1 MKVDRSTRLVFLFAL
16 CAILVE
22 CAGAQSRRPPPK
34 IGEIWAGT
42 RAFAESFRQS
52 YLDEMRTLGWIDGQT
67 ARFIVRYDDDGS
79 KRSAL
84 VAELVALG
92 VDILVVSDPVLP
104 AVHTATSTIPIVALD
119 MYDPVAEGVTLS
131 MARPT
136 GNVTGVSWQ
145 SIETAGKRLE
155 LAKVLVPNLRRVAV
169 LYETGDPGAAIEVNG
184 LRAAAAAMGDTQ
196 REFALRD
203 ARDFPAAF
211 AAIKSDRPDVL
222 IVSVNALT
230 LQHFGDIAAFAS
242 SISVAS
248 ISEVDD
254 FADAGGLLTYG
265 AQASEMYKR
274 GAMQVN
280 RILRGAKPA
289 DLPFEQPT
297 KFELVVNMKT
307 AKALGLTIPEAIM
320 VRATRVIR

>member
-1 MKVDRSTRLVFLFAL
+1 MKLDRSTGLIFLFAL
-16 CAILVE
+16 CAIFVE

-42 RAFAESFRQS
+42 KVFAESFRRP

-67 ARFIVRYDDDGS
+67 AQFIVRYDDDGS

-84 VAELVALG
+84 VAELLALG
-92 VDILVVSDPVLP
+92 VDVLVVSDPVLP
-104 AVHTATSTIPIVALD
+104 TVRIATSTIPIVALD

-131 MARPT
+131 LARPT

-145 SIETAGKRLE
+145 SIETAAKRLE
-155 LAKVLVPNLRRVAV
+155 LAKVLMPDLRRVAV
-169 LYETGDPGAAIEVNG
+169 LYEAGDPGAAIEVNG
-184 LRAAAAAMGDTQ
+184 FRAAAAKMGVTL
-196 REFALRD
+196 RAFAVRN
-203 ARDFPAAF
+203 ARDFAAAF

-222 IVSVNALT
+222 VVSVNALT

-265 AQASEMYKR
+265 ALSSEMYKR

-307 AKALGLTIPEAIM
+307 AKELGLTIPETIV